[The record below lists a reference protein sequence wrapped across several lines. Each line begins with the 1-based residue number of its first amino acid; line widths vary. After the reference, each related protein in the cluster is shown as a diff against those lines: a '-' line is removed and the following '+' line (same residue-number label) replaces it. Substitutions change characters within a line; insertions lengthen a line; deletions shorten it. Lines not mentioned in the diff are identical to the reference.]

1 MIKTRLQGISRSE
14 RRSATAKAYIKS
26 RFPVDRGSQSATSV
40 LRTITRNEGG
50 IRGLY
55 RGVAVNIL
63 GNSISWALYFAW
75 YESIKDGIGGSR
87 GSLSYYDY
95 FLASGAAGAHLH

>member
-1 MIKTRLQGISRSE
+1 MIS
-14 RRSATAKAYIKS
+14 KS
-26 RFPVDRGSQSATSV
+26 KSLHKITVSVDRGSQSATGV

-55 RGVAVNIL
+55 RGVAVNVL

-75 YESIKDGIGGSR
+75 YESIKDGIRGYR
-87 GSLSYYDY
+87 GSLLYYDY

>member
-1 MIKTRLQGISRSE
+1 MR
-14 RRSATAKAYIKS
+14 S

-50 IRGLY
+50 IGGLY
-55 RGVAVNIL
+55 RGVAVNVL
-63 GNSISWALYFAW
+63 GNSVSWALYFAW
-75 YESIKDGIGGSR
+75 YESIKDGIRDYR